1 MSFSVALPRRHWRL
15 GPGEGPL
22 KGRGVATWLTALLI
36 LFLLGPVLAVAPL
49 VGVVAITALTLLVVT
64 FLHPPV
70 AAYVLLAATP
80 LVVGINRDAVL
91 PLLRPNE
98 ALALLFGFA
107 LVARGLVQLAQ
118 GQALRVRLRT
128 TDGAILLLLL
138 TGSLLPLLWMVVRG
152 EVITQDDIL
161 YGLTLWKY
169 YAVYLIVRT
178 SIRTEHQVRRC
189 LWLCMAAGSVVGLVG
204 ILQSLNLFGV
214 TDVLASLYAPDGD
227 TGALGI
233 RGTSTVAHAQ
243 AMADIMVFNL
253 ALAAGFLVRRKSRHV
268 WLLVALSVLFVFG
281 SLASG
286 QFSGALGLLVG
297 VVAWGLVTGQLRRA
311 VLWLLPTLSVAGL
324 ALYPVISRRL
334 SGFSSSAG
342 MPGSW
347 VARLDNL
354 ETYVLPVLGRDFNY
368 VLGVR
373 PAARIPVPRAA
384 DEFIFIESGHAW
396 LLWVGGLPF
405 LFAFFVYVSTNLR
418 ATARI
423 ARHRA
428 DAIGVAAIAGFV
440 SLAVIALLTA
450 FDPHLTLRGAADLHF
465 ALLALAFTATRPGRR
480 TDEE

>member
-1 MSFSVALPRRHWRL
+1 MSFPVVLPRRRWGL
-15 GPGEGPL
+15 GLTRAPGGAGPA
-22 KGRGVATWLTALLI
+22 VWLTVSLVLVV
-36 LFLLGPVLAVAPL
+36 LGSVLAVAPL
-49 VGVVAITALTLLVVT
+49 VGVVAIIALTLMVVA

-80 LVVGINRDAVL
+80 LVVGINRDAFL

-98 ALALLFGFA
+98 ALAVLFGFA
-107 LVARGLVQLAQ
+107 LIARGLVQLAQ
-118 GQALRVRLRT
+118 GQALRLRLRT
-128 TDGAILLLLL
+128 TDGAILLLLA
-138 TGSLLPLLWMVVRG
+138 TGSLLPLLWMVLRG
-152 EVITQDDIL
+152 EAMTQDDIL
-161 YGLTLWKY
+161 YGLSLWKY
-169 YAVYLIVRT
+169 YAVYLIIRT
-178 SIRTEHQVRRC
+178 SIRTERQVKRC
-189 LWLCMAAGSVVGLVG
+189 LWLCMAAGGVVALVG

-214 TDVLASLYAPDGD
+214 TELLASLYAPDGD

-253 ALAAGFLVRRKSRHV
+253 AVAAGFLARGRSRRV

-311 VLWLLPTLSVAGL
+311 LLWLLPTLPVAGL

-373 PAARIPVPRAA
+373 PAARIPLAGTS

-405 LFAFFVYVSTNLR
+405 LFAFVVYLATNLR

-423 ARHRA
+423 ARRRT

-440 SLAVIALLTA
+440 SLAVIAVLTA

-465 ALLALAFTATRPGRR
+465 ALLALSFTATRSDRQFGAA
-480 TDEE
+480 

>member
-1 MSFSVALPRRHWRL
+1 MSFPVALPRRHWGL
-15 GPGEGPL
+15 GPTGASIGGPGVAGWLTVSLVLVVLGPL
-22 KGRGVATWLTALLI
+22 
-36 LFLLGPVLAVAPL
+36 LAVAPL
-49 VGVVAITALTLLVVT
+49 LGIVAISALTLLVVT

-80 LVVGINRDAVL
+80 LVVGVNRDALL
-91 PLLRPNE
+91 PVLRPNE
-98 ALALLFGFA
+98 ALAVLFGLA
-107 LVARGLVQLAQ
+107 LIARGLVQLTQ
-118 GQALRVRLRT
+118 GQALRLRLT
-128 TDGAILLLLL
+128 TADRAIMLLLS
-138 TGSLLPLLWMVVRG
+138 TGSLLPLLWMVIRG
-152 EVITQDDIL
+152 EVMTQDDIL
-161 YGLTLWKY
+161 YAFTLWKY

-178 SIRTEHQVRRC
+178 SIRTEQQVQRC
-189 LWLCMAAGSVVGLVG
+189 LWLCMAAGSVVALVG
-204 ILQSLNLFGV
+204 IFQALDLLGV
-214 TDVLASLYAPDGD
+214 TDLLASFYAPDGD

-253 ALAAGFLVRRKSRHV
+253 AVAAGILVRRRSRHV
-268 WLLVALSVLFVFG
+268 WLLAGLSILFVFG

-297 VVAWGLVTGQLRRA
+297 VVAWGVVTGQLRRA
-311 VLWLLPTLSVAGL
+311 VLWLLPTLPMAGL

-347 VARLDNL
+347 VARLENL

-373 PAARIPVPRAA
+373 PAARIPLPRTT

-396 LLWVGGLPF
+396 LLWVGGLPLLLAF
-405 LFAFFVYVSTNLR
+405 LVYLATNLR

-423 ARHRA
+423 ARHRT

-440 SLAVIALLTA
+440 SLVVIAVLTA

-465 ALLALAFTATRPGRR
+465 ALLALAFTAIRSDRR
-480 TDEE
+480 LNDA

>member
-1 MSFSVALPRRHWRL
+1 MSFPVALPLRRWGLGLTRAIG
-15 GPGEGPL
+15 GPGP
-22 KGRGVATWLTALLI
+22 VVWLTATLALVV
-36 LFLLGPVLAVAPL
+36 LGLVLALAPF
-49 VGVVAITALTLLVVT
+49 VGVGAMVALTLLVAT

-70 AAYVLLAATP
+70 AAYGLLAATP
-80 LVVGINRDAVL
+80 LVVGINRDAFL

-98 ALALLFGFA
+98 ALAVLFGFA
-107 LVARGLVQLAQ
+107 LIVRGLVQLAQ
-118 GQALRVRLRT
+118 GHPLQLRLRT
-128 TDGAILLLLL
+128 TDGAILLLLS

-152 EVITQDDIL
+152 EAMTQDDIL

-178 SIRTEHQVRRC
+178 SIRTERQVQRC
-189 LWLCMAAGSVVGLVG
+189 LWLCMAAGSVVALVG
-204 ILQSLNLFGV
+204 ILQSLKLFGV
-214 TDVLASLYAPDGD
+214 TELLASLYAPDGD

-253 ALAAGFLVRRKSRHV
+253 AVAAGFLVRGKSHRR

-297 VVAWGLVTGQLRRA
+297 VGAWGLVTGQLRRA
-311 VLWLLPTLSVAGL
+311 LLWLLPTLPVAGL

-373 PAARIPVPRAA
+373 PAARIPLAGTV

-405 LFAFFVYVSTNLR
+405 LLAFVLYLATNLR

-423 ARHRA
+423 ARRRA

-440 SLAVIALLTA
+440 SLAVIAVLTA

-465 ALLALAFTATRPGRR
+465 ALLALSFTATRSDLRFSGA
-480 TDEE
+480 